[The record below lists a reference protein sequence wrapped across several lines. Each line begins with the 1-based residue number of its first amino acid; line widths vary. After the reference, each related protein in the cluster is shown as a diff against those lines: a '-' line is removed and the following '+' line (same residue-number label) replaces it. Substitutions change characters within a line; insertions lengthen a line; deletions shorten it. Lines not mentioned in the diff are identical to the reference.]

1 MNIDIDTYTIL
12 YIHKYIGFYYPAKTR
27 KQELF
32 VHVQAYVYVC
42 MYVYTKVAERA
53 KQIHKIS
60 QTLQKRNT
68 TLPQKWDNIMKIVIK
83 AGKQKQ

>member
-12 YIHKYIGFYYPAKTR
+12 YIHKYMEFYYPAKTR

-42 MYVYTKVAERA
+42 MYIPKSQNVQNRYTKY
-53 KQIHKIS
+53 HKHS
-60 QTLQKRNT
+60 KKRNT